1 VTEYIS
7 GGTLSEFMRDKLK
20 LRAEV
25 ITQILSDALT
35 ALAYLQQKK
44 IMHRDLK
51 PENILL
57 RSEDNRWVLVDFG
70 LSACL

>member
-1 VTEYIS
+1 
-7 GGTLSEFMRDKLK
+7 MRDKLK

-25 ITQILSDALT
+25 IIQILSDALT

-57 RSEDNRWVLVDFG
+57 RSEDNRWVLADFG

>member
-1 VTEYIS
+1 
-7 GGTLSEFMRDKLK
+7 MRDKLK

-25 ITQILSDALT
+25 IIQILSDALT